1 MTRFLHSKDDGFTL
15 IELLIVIAIISILV
29 SIVSLNVTGVMD
41 QVNATAIQAETQS
54 IQLAIDR
61 YNTWDIGTGS
71 TTTAITAQASAG
83 KVMASSVAFGK
94 YLTGDT
100 KYCYTWG
107 ASGVSLTNQVCPP

>member
-1 MTRFLHSKDDGFTL
+1 MTRFLHRKDDGFTL

-54 IQLAIDR
+54 VQLAIDR
-61 YNTWDIGTGS
+61 YNTWDIGMGL
-71 TTTAITAQASAG
+71 TTKAITAQASTA
-83 KVMASSVAFGK
+83 KIQASVAEFGK
-94 YLTGDT
+94 YLSGDS

-107 ASGVSLTNQVCPP
+107 AAGAGLKNQVCP